1 MMAKERSTTKM
12 HRMCKFAKEKNTEE
26 FLKENEKNL
35 YASELSNIS
44 SEVGAHGNIKMF
56 NHIFLLIRKLD
67 YGKDWCF
74 IGRCLYYA
82 DKFNNHEVISEII
95 KYVEERSLKENSFY
109 YTEKAYDFFDHER
122 DGQASK
128 ILTQY
133 FDYTDLLNNDWI
145 HDEIKKILVKQKL
158 HKELQAKLPEK
169 GKSKPSK
176 I

>member
-1 MMAKERSTTKM
+1 MAKERSTTKM
-12 HRMCKFAKEKNTEE
+12 HRMCKFPKEKNTKE

-44 SEVGAHGNIKMF
+44 SEVGAFGSVQMF

-95 KYVEERSLKENSFY
+95 KYVEERNLEEESFY
-109 YTEKAYDFFDHER
+109 YTEKAYDFYDNER

-128 ILTQY
+128 VLTQY
-133 FDYTDLLNNDWI
+133 FDYTDLLDRDWI
-145 HDEIKKILVKQKL
+145 HDEIKEILVKQKL
-158 HKELQAKLPEK
+158 YKDLQENLPPKE
-169 GKSKPSK
+169 KSKSNK